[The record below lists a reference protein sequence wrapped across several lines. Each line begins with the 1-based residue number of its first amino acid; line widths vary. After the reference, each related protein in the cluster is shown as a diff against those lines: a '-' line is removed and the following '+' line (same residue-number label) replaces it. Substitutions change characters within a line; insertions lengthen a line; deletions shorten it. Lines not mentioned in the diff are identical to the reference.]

1 MKRNDIILK
10 IYKNSLFRSY
20 AAKLCPRLVE
30 EILSEMQ
37 MSLLKMNEQRLIDLY
52 ESKDLDR
59 YVIAIIYN
67 MVVNP
72 QSPLNKVYSENH
84 IIIDNIYS
92 DIDIIESEDIFIS
105 DESLQL
111 IEDMK
116 AFINKRALINESE
129 AYNSMVF
136 SRSFFGG
143 ETFQEISD
151 SVGVTKTSVFNTVK
165 EVKQV
170 VNTKFKDRYI
180 DVRFK

>member
-1 MKRNDIILK
+1 MKITI
-10 IYKNSLFRSY
+10 F
-20 AAKLCPRLVE
+20 
-30 EILSEMQ
+30 
-37 MSLLKMNEQRLIDLY
+37 
-52 ESKDLDR
+52 
-59 YVIAIIYN
+59 
-67 MVVNP
+67 
-72 QSPLNKVYSENH
+72 
-84 IIIDNIYS
+84 DNIYS
-92 DIDIIESEDIFIS
+92 DIDILESEDIFIS